1 MVEMNAVYKGQ
12 LSCTVSHGP
21 SGCELITDAPKTLIS
36 EENTTSLT
44 IISGNLR
51 NGVEITG
58 EMATETQF
66 IRAWIGLDPMGDP
79 LEAFFHRYVESPLSN
94 YIANVCVGRAREPNW
109 KEERA
114 LRLDS
119 PAQARAAL
127 GKFVAEKNL
136 SGASVRDAEGERLVV
151 SVRGADAAAWLA
163 SLREMTSELPLRI
176 TAARI
181 ARAGPGLVDG
191 EVTLAP
197 VGQKWQ

>member
-1 MVEMNAVYKGQ
+1 MSAR
-12 LSCTVSHGP
+12 
-21 SGCELITDAPKTLIS
+21 
-36 EENTTSLT
+36 
-44 IISGNLR
+44 LR
-51 NGVEITG
+51 EW
-58 EMATETQF
+58 
-66 IRAWIGLDPMGDP
+66 WIGLSRRERIASAAAAVLALAALLYLAAFEPAWRTRARLGAELP
-79 LEAFFHRYVESPLSN
+79 RLRAEAAEVEALRLEARGL
-94 YIANVCVGRAREPNW
+94 
-109 KEERA
+109 KERA

-127 GKFVAEKNL
+127 GKFVAEKHL
-136 SGASVRDAEGERLVV
+136 SGASVRDAEGARLVV
-151 SVRGADAAAWLA
+151 SVRGADVTAWLA